1 VDARTPLRAAH
12 EILSDMSVSAFAEQA
27 RRELAATGET
37 RAQTTRRHG
46 HRTHRTR
53 GAHRPA
59 RAEGKTNPE
68 IAAQLYV
75 SPRTVER
82 HMSKIFTK
90 FGVSSRRKLEQA
102 LRSCRF

>member
-1 VDARTPLRAAH
+1 
-12 EILSDMSVSAFAEQA
+12 MSVSAFAEQA

-37 RAQTTRRHG
+37 ARRRRVDMVTALTAQE
-46 HRTHRTR
+46 
-53 GAHRPA
+53 AHIA
-59 RAEGKTNPE
+59 RLAPRVKTNPE

-102 LRSCRF
+102 LRSSRL

>member
-1 VDARTPLRAAH
+1 MDARTHLRTAH

-37 RAQTTRRHG
+37 ARRRRVDMVTALTAQEAHIARLAPRERQTRRSPLSC
-46 HRTHRTR
+46 TL
-53 GAHRPA
+53 APA
-59 RAEGKTNPE
+59 R
-68 IAAQLYV
+68 
-75 SPRTVER
+75 VEW

-102 LRSCRF
+102 LRSSRL